1 MTPPVTTRTRLERIR
16 KESEAILRDDPR
28 DEVLELVVQIEELA
42 KLASEI
48 GEGEDENADPA

>member
-28 DEVLELVVQIEELA
+28 DEILELVVQIEDLA
-42 KLASEI
+42 KLALEEADSE
-48 GEGEDENADPA
+48 DPT